1 MPFPVGD
8 AETGAYVASSKAF
21 GVACS
26 TTGTPLSGS
35 MSTAEVARDM
45 DVLRRMVGDKKLTYL
60 GFSYGTYLGNVYANL
75 FPDRVRAVVIDG
87 VLDPLAWAGTPE
99 NASIPQT
106 QRLKSGEGAS
116 KALDEVLARCAAAG
130 PEFCLLAGLGDPATV
145 YAEIVASL
153 KENPILVTDDDG
165 EPAVRDH
172 VRGADLGPPVRPLRA
187 GGLELGGP
195 GPDLRPQPPAP
206 DRRRPHARSGQRSSG
221 GTRPCTDRTARRRAA
236 AAGWP
241 YDNSPE
247 AFQSVLCTDGLN
259 PARAEDWVPAS
270 AAADAAAPGFGP
282 LWTWASAPCA
292 SSTWTVRDEDAYT
305 GPFTRRTAAPVLV
318 VGNYWDPATNYDGA
332 VAAAALLPRSSLLSS
347 DSWGHTAYGTS
358 ACVTDAV
365 DAYLLTGQT
374 PAAGTVC
381 TGDVQPFT
389 EPLGSEPGP
398 QSRRGRS
405 GAAAPA
411 GGAAAAGCGA
421 ALLTAG
427 CPDRAVRRPVRRRRR
442 MTHSANARLITHA
455 GAHEQR
461 PHRSRSVAPMASVHG
476 AKISACVP
484 APCPI
489 A

>member
-1 MPFPVGD
+1 MGD

-21 GVACS
+21 GAGCS

-116 KALDEVLARCAAAG
+116 KALDETLARCAAAG

-145 YAEIVASL
+145 YAEIVASI
-153 KENPILVTDDDG
+153 KENPIVVTDETG
-165 EPAVRDH
+165 EP
-172 VRGADLGPPVRPLRA
+172 LFEITYPVLVGRAPERPLRA
-187 GGLELGGP
+187 GGPELGGP
-195 GPDLRPQPPAP
+195 GPDLRPQPPEP
-206 DRRRPHARSGQRSSG
+206 DRRRPERRAVRRSWA
-221 GTRPCTDRTARRRAA
+221 GTRPCTVGPTHRAAA

-259 PARAEDWVPAS
+259 PAHAEDWVPAS

-305 GPFTRRTAAPVLV
+305 GPFTRKTAAPVLV

-332 VAAAALLPRSSLLSS
+332 VAAAGLLPRSSLLSS

-365 DAYLLTGQT
+365 DAYLLTGAT

-389 EPLGSEPGP
+389 EPLGSDEGP
-398 QSRRGRS
+398 QSRR
-405 GAAAPA
+405 AAPA
-411 GGAAAAGCGA
+411 RPLPPVVPPLPGAV
-421 ALLTAG
+421 
-427 CPDRAVRRPVRRRRR
+427 P
-442 MTHSANARLITHA
+442 
-455 GAHEQR
+455 
-461 PHRSRSVAPMASVHG
+461 RS
-476 AKISACVP
+476 
-484 APCPI
+484 
-489 A
+489 

>member
-8 AETGAYVASSKAF
+8 AETGAFVASSKAF
-21 GVACS
+21 GIACS

-87 VLDPLAWAGTPE
+87 VLDPLAWAGTTE
-99 NASIPQT
+99 NAGIPQT

-116 KALDEVLARCAAAG
+116 KALDEVLARCTAAG

-153 KENPILVTDDDG
+153 KENPILVTDDEG
-165 EPAVRDH
+165 NPLFEITYAVLIS
-172 VRGADLGPPVRPLRA
+172 VAPVRPLRA

-195 GPDLRPQPPAP
+195 GPDLRPQPPEP
-206 DRRRPHARSGQRSSG
+206 DRRRPDRAPGGVRRAVPGPARPGPRGRPSPRPGGRTTTRSTRSRACCAPTG
-221 GTRPCTDRTARRRAA
+221 STRP
-236 AAGWP
+236 
-241 YDNSPE
+241 
-247 AFQSVLCTDGLN
+247 
-259 PARAEDWVPAS
+259 RAEDWVPAS

-332 VAAAALLPRSSLLSS
+332 VAAAGLLP
-347 DSWGHTAYGTS
+347 AE
-358 ACVTDAV
+358 
-365 DAYLLTGQT
+365 Q
-374 PAAGTVC
+374 PP
-381 TGDVQPFT
+381 VQR
-389 EPLGSEPGP
+389 LVGP
-398 QSRRGRS
+398 HGLRHVGVRDRRRGRL
-405 GAAAPA
+405 PA
-411 GGAAAAGCGA
+411 DG
-421 ALLTAG
+421 
-427 CPDRAVRRPVRRRRR
+427 PD
-442 MTHSANARLITHA
+442 AR
-455 GAHEQR
+455 GR
-461 PHRSRSVAPMASVHG
+461 DGVHR
-476 AKISACVP
+476 
-484 APCPI
+484 
-489 A
+489 

>member
-1 MPFPVGD
+1 
-8 AETGAYVASSKAF
+8 
-21 GVACS
+21 
-26 TTGTPLSGS
+26 

-87 VLDPLAWAGTPE
+87 VLDPLAWAGTNE
-99 NASIPQT
+99 NAGIPQT

-130 PEFCLLAGLGDPATV
+130 PEYCLLAGLGDPAHV

-153 KENPILVTDDDG
+153 KENPVVVTDEDG

-172 VRGADLGPPVRPLRA
+172 VRRADLGPPVRPLRA

-206 DRRRPHARSGQRSSG
+206 DRRRPRPPSGRRSSRG
-221 GTRPCTDRTARRRAA
+221 SRPCTHRTARRPAPLPGSRTTTRSRRSRACCA
-236 AAGWP
+236 PTGATRP
-241 YDNSPE
+241 
-247 AFQSVLCTDGLN
+247 
-259 PARAEDWVPAS
+259 RAEEWVPAS

-292 SSTWTVRDEDAYT
+292 SSTWTVRDEDGYT

-318 VGNYWDPATNYDGA
+318 VGNYWDPATNYEGA
-332 VAAAALLPRSSLLSS
+332 VAAAGLLPRSSLLSS

-398 QSRRGRS
+398 QSR
-405 GAAAPA
+405 GAAPSRPLPPVVPPLP
-411 GGAAAAGCGA
+411 GAV
-421 ALLTAG
+421 
-427 CPDRAVRRPVRRRRR
+427 P
-442 MTHSANARLITHA
+442 
-455 GAHEQR
+455 
-461 PHRSRSVAPMASVHG
+461 RS
-476 AKISACVP
+476 
-484 APCPI
+484 
-489 A
+489 